1 MDTWSLPK
9 ARPIACNDCPAF
21 QRPHMSIRWFAES
34 IDLDLW
40 LARIVRFTCTGH
52 NELPFRTTRSGDRFW
67 RPSPEKRRSRRSER
81 DHHSVP
87 QHFLQADLSG
97 LGDNHRMY
105 SLSKKKHSAVLDV
118 VEQRHETE
126 IHV

>member
-40 LARIVRFTCTGH
+40 LARIVRFTCTGQ
-52 NELPFRTTRSGDRFW
+52 NELPFRTTRSGDNEVLAAKSRETAFEEIGARTPLRTTAFPPSGLIGTWRQPSDGFAKQKEAFCRF
-67 RPSPEKRRSRRSER
+67 RRSRTAS
-81 DHHSVP
+81 
-87 QHFLQADLSG
+87 
-97 LGDNHRMY
+97 
-105 SLSKKKHSAVLDV
+105 
-118 VEQRHETE
+118 
-126 IHV
+126 

>member
-1 MDTWSLPK
+1 MLHKPASQHL
-9 ARPIACNDCPAF
+9 RPPSWQLGDELLHEASQTGI
-21 QRPHMSIRWFAES
+21 S
-34 IDLDLW
+34 DLDLW

-52 NELPFRTTRSGDRFW
+52 NELPFGTTRSGDNEVLAAKSRETAFEEIGA
-67 RPSPEKRRSRRSER
+67 RTPLRSTA
-81 DHHSVP
+81 
-87 QHFLQADLSG
+87 FLQADLSG
-97 LGDNHRMY
+97 LGDNHRMD